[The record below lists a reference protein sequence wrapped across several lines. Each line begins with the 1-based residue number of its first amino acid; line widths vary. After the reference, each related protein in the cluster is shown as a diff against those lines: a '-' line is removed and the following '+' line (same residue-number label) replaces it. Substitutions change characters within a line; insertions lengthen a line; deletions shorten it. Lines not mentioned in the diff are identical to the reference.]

1 MTDKP
6 LVSIALCTYNG
17 ARYLTQQLETLIGQT
32 YPNIEII
39 AVDDVSSDDTISI
52 LEQFAL
58 QHPNFGIHRNV
69 QNLGYIKNFEKAIS
83 LCKGQYIAL
92 ADQDDIWE
100 LNKIELLLQNIGNAA
115 LIYHDSGFIDE
126 QGQSIGRKISDVR
139 NFYAGTNANVFLLDN
154 CVSGHALMFNRDLL
168 KYFTGFNREVFH
180 DWWLTYM
187 ACNNGG
193 ITFINNVLVKYRQHT
208 QANTNI
214 LQQDRGQTKKK
225 DALQRI
231 EEQHALAA
239 ALVSYPYNTDQA
251 FKQRY
256 FKLLDKRMHSYF
268 SFSLFWFIFSHRN
281 SLLYIHKKST
291 LSKFNFSLKYAWGYL
306 LKKLFN

>member
-17 ARYLTQQLETLIGQT
+17 AQYLAQQLETLVGQT

-39 AVDDVSSDDTISI
+39 AVDDVSKDDTVNI
-52 LEQFAL
+52 LEQFAAR
-58 QHPNFGIHRNV
+58 HTNFSIHRNTE
-69 QNLGYIKNFEKAIS
+69 NLGYIKNFEKAIS

-115 LIYHDSGFIDE
+115 LIYHDSEFIDE
-126 QGQSIGRKISDVR
+126 QGLSIGRKVSDVR
-139 NFYAGTNANVFLLDN
+139 NFYAGTNANIFLLEN
-154 CVSGHALMFNRDLL
+154 CVSGHALMFNRELL
-168 KYFTGFNREVFH
+168 KYFTGFNREVIH

-193 ITFINNVLVKYRQHT
+193 VTFINDVLVKYRQHT

-214 LQQDRGQTKKK
+214 LRQDRGEAKKK
-225 DALQRI
+225 DSLLRI
-231 EEQHALAA
+231 EKLHAIAA
-239 ALVSYPYNTDQA
+239 AFAGYPYNTDQA

-256 FKLLDKRMHSYF
+256 FKLMDMRMHSYF
-268 SFSLFWFIFSHRN
+268 SFRLFWFIFNRRD
-281 SLLYIHKKST
+281 SLLYIQKKSA